1 MAQIHVTTRLR
12 RKVEEAG
19 SGGVGAVEGPFLA
32 WCQKP
37 YPGGDDKTLI
47 FAYHNLPADAV
58 ITWTLTPGAEFVEI
72 IGPSDAHICV
82 VRSQGSSGVISGT
95 VNGEP
100 VGDPIAFT
108 FADCA
113 E

>member
-1 MAQIHVTTRLR
+1 MPQINVKARLR
-12 RKVEEAG
+12 KTVEEAG
-19 SGGVGAVEGPFLA
+19 SGGVGAVEGPALL

-47 FAYHNLPADAV
+47 FGFHNLPADAV
-58 ITWTLTPGAEFVEI
+58 VEWTLTPGAEFVAI

-82 VRSQGSSGVISGT
+82 VRSQGSSGSISGT
-95 VNGEP
+95 VNGSP

-113 E
+113 